1 MAKTKDP
8 KRWTESHATQVLD
21 EADRSGLTDRAYGA
35 RRGINPQRLSLW
47 RRRLGR
53 KRGRG
58 GQAGFVEVRARQSAA
73 MGGVEVRLTNGRVVK
88 VPTTVDVKV
97 LGELLDAIEG
107 RAC

>member
-1 MAKTKDP
+1 M
-8 KRWTESHATQVLD
+8 
-21 EADRSGLTDRAYGA
+21 
-35 RRGINPQRLSLW
+35 
-47 RRRLGR
+47 
-53 KRGRG
+53 
-58 GQAGFVEVRARQSAA
+58 EVRARQSAA